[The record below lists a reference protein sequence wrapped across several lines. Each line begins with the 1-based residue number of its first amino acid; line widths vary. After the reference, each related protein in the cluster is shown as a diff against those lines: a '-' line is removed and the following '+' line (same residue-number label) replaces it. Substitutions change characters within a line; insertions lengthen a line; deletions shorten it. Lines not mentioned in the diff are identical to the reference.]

1 MPKLHLTSSLC
12 KDCGI
17 CCYTCE
23 HHNSKTGCTND
34 EYRLNSRCTSF
45 PLLYGDSEKMGHMN
59 FWNDFHCSSNSERNS
74 KWFIFNHEHCLIQQ
88 HDILFNNLRWLIEEI
103 NKGNEINFYVVKY
116 HDIELTITKEE

>member
-23 HHNSKTGCTND
+23 HLDSNIGCTND

-45 PLLYGDSEKMGHMN
+45 PLLYGNPEKMGHKN
-59 FWNDFHCSSNSERNS
+59 FWNEFHCSEKSESNS

-88 HDILFNNLRWLIEEI
+88 QDILFNNLRWFVEEI
-103 NKGNEINFYVVKY
+103 NKGNEISFYAIKY
-116 HDIELTITKEE
+116 QDMELTITKEE